1 MMKKAPNGWEIQS
14 IDEIVFFQ
22 EGPGVRNTQFTQSGV
37 KLLNVGNINDS
48 KIDLSRTKIY
58 ISEDEAYGKYKH
70 FLVDSGDLLIACSGI
85 VVSNFH
91 NKIAFVKDSD
101 LPLCMNTS
109 TMRFKTLDP
118 KKLSLDFF
126 RYFLM
131 TDVFKHQLQKLI
143 TGSAQLNFGPSHIKQ
158 MSIILPPLPQQEKI
172 VSVLD
177 TASALVEKQK
187 TLLKKYDL
195 FLNSKFIEMFGDPV
209 KNPMGWEEV
218 KLETLGKWSSGGT
231 PTRTK
236 PEYFKGEI
244 SWYSAGE
251 LNSLHTKN
259 SIEKITDE
267 ALQKSSAKL
276 FKRGTLLIGMYDTAA
291 FKMSILS
298 FDATTNQAIANIE
311 HNQNLVNVYYLY
323 YAFQQTKEE
332 YLLSRVGVRQQN
344 LSLSK
349 IKNFATILPP
359 IDLQT
364 RFAQIVEQTEAL
376 KQKEQQKLEKLQTL
390 YDALMKRAFN
400 GEIR

>member
-1 MMKKAPNGWEIQS
+1 MKHLPESWKIQKLGEAFIVKDGTHNSPKYITENTDHPLITSKNIKNGKLILDECNYISKEDFDNINQRSQVHKNDIIMPMIGTIGNPHLIIDEPYFAIKNVALFKPKDESPKFLLHFLNSNRMKKKFEEDANGGTQKFVSLSYLRNLEI
-14 IDEIVFFQ
+14 FF
-22 EGPGVRNTQFTQSGV
+22 
-37 KLLNVGNINDS
+37 
-48 KIDLSRTKIY
+48 
-58 ISEDEAYGKYKH
+58 
-70 FLVDSGDLLIACSGI
+70 
-85 VVSNFH
+85 
-91 NKIAFVKDSD
+91 
-101 LPLCMNTS
+101 
-109 TMRFKTLDP
+109 
-118 KKLSLDFF
+118 
-126 RYFLM
+126 
-131 TDVFKHQLQKLI
+131 
-143 TGSAQLNFGPSHIKQ
+143 
-158 MSIILPPLPQQEKI
+158 PPLPQQEKI

-187 TLLKKYDL
+187 ALLKKYDL
-195 FLNSKFIEMFGDPV
+195 FLKSKFIEMFGDPV
-209 KNPMGWEEV
+209 LNPMGWEVV

-276 FKRGTLLIGMYDTAA
+276 FKQGTLLIGMYDTAA

-359 IDLQT
+359 IDLQNK
-364 RFAQIVEQTEAL
+364 FAKIVEQTESL

-390 YDALMKRAFN
+390 YDTLMKQAFN
-400 GEIR
+400 GEIH